1 MFFRRAWTTSSLVFQ
16 AVWAA
21 NNNYKWTVNSITVDS
36 ITSPEADTLTLY
48 ATVTQLGGEKI
59 ASKTVFLG
67 DVLDQGYLTIDQ
79 INLDLEFSAPS
90 TSNISIIWSLV
101 NSANAN
107 HTFTDDLQHLSDD
120 TETLAAQS
128 DGMPRLAFSNPSLL
142 IELLGFLD
150 NLSDSTNELAEKL
163 SPVTIG
169 ATIGA
174 FFGPEGAL
182 IGAFIGSLVDD
193 FLGSIINDI
202 FGCDCTVASDT
213 VVFLPGDLLLFPI
226 PLTTKYHSSGRGID
240 CQKSSYTITSTL
252 KILQP
257 NHDDVATGLQS
268 TKNWTVSL
276 LDPNAPL
283 DWRLLNFGD
292 TLYSG
297 QDPPQTW
304 TPAGATA
311 EFWQTP
317 WWATIDSLNIMTI
330 TAAQMVVFGTY
341 FETNGPFVYGILS
354 QALTPNVVD
363 ADCIASRNCPA
374 KVTVLVSAEALP
386 SNLQNGVFLATP
398 CGPSQLFL
406 SGLWNKTSN
415 PTTEAYIVNYATNKT
430 VRIPDAPF
438 PVNKWGDGLVCT
450 ESWSK

>member
-21 NNNYKWTVNSITVDS
+21 NNNYKWTVNGITVDS
-36 ITSPEADTLTLY
+36 ITSLEADTLTLY
-48 ATVTQLGGEKI
+48 AIVTQLGGERL

-67 DVLDQGYLTIDQ
+67 DVLDQAYLTIDQ
-79 INLDLEFSAPS
+79 INFDLEFSAPS

-120 TETLAAQS
+120 TETLAARS
-128 DGMPRLAFSNPSLL
+128 D
-142 IELLGFLD
+142 GFLD
-150 NLSDSTNELAEKL
+150 NLSDFTNELAEKM
-163 SPVTIG
+163 SPVTFG
-169 ATIGA
+169 ATVGA
-174 FFGPEGAL
+174 CFGPVGAL

-202 FGCDCTVASDT
+202 FGCDCTVASDA
-213 VVFLPGDLLLFPI
+213 VVFLPGDLSLFPI
-226 PLTTKYHSSGRGID
+226 SLTTTYHSSGGGIA
-240 CQKSSYTITSTL
+240 CQTSSYKISSTL
-252 KILQP
+252 DILHP
-257 NHDDVATGLQS
+257 NQDDVATGLQS

-276 LDPNAPL
+276 LDSNAPL

-304 TPAGATA
+304 TPAGDTA
-311 EFWQTP
+311 EFWQAP
-317 WWATIDSLNIMTI
+317 WWATTDSLNIMTI

-341 FETNGPFVYGILS
+341 FQTNGPFVHGILS
-354 QALTPNVVD
+354 QALTPNVID
-363 ADCIASRNCPA
+363 ADCIAPRNCPA

-415 PTTEAYIVNYATNKT
+415 PTTEAYIVDYATNRT
-430 VRIPDAPF
+430 VKIPDAPF